1 MVLTKNIL
9 SLMLVVVLVSG
20 LSTVQASE
28 GVLPDCPVM
37 GEPINLAVSTA
48 TEDGPV
54 YFCCGG
60 CIKRY
65 NANPEKYAQKVAN
78 QRTILAKRDKV
89 QVTCPVTK
97 KVVDPKVSIEHNGE
111 KVYFCCT
118 GCVGK
123 FKSDPSKY
131 AAALANSY
139 TYQTSCPVMDEP
151 IKPNMFTTLAS
162 GAKVYYC
169 CNRCEKKLLADPEKY
184 AVKLAAQ
191 GYDIGAKKLRKK
203 EDSNEDDGHE
213 GHGHEGHG
221 HEGHN
226 HGG

>member
-1 MVLTKNIL
+1 MELTKNML
-9 SLMLVVVLVSG
+9 SLTLTVVLVSG
-20 LSTVQASE
+20 LNTVRASE

-65 NANPEKYAQKVAN
+65 NADPQKYAQKVAK

-111 KVYFCCT
+111 KVYFCCN

-131 AAALANSY
+131 ASALANSY
-139 TYQTSCPVMDEP
+139 TLQTNCPVMDEP
-151 IKPNMFTTLAS
+151 IKPNVFTTLAS
-162 GAKVYYC
+162 GSKVYYC
-169 CNRCEKKLLADPEKY
+169 CKGCEKKLLGDPEKY
-184 AVKLAAQ
+184 APKLAAQ
-191 GYDIGAKKLRKK
+191 GYDIEAKKLRIT
-203 EDSNEDDGHE
+203 EDSHE

-221 HEGHN
+221 HDGHN